1 MKPGWGRQ
9 GAPPVTGAEAEDRP
23 RGVGHACQCWLAQ
36 SLATMAGGT
45 LGRPKPEGAL
55 TIRPRVFELPR
66 ALRLEPPSQA
76 QAGLVYSGPAGRA
89 LGSGLAM
96 DLVTYPLQLQCPLL
110 SMGHHA
116 STLLTREKETMG
128 GRAGPMEAGQEL
140 LSPKTALSCPSG
152 VHSWCCGLFQW
163 GLKAGLPGGSRRVSK
178 NS

>member
-23 RGVGHACQCWLAQ
+23 GGVGHACQCWLAQ

-76 QAGLVYSGPAGRA
+76 QAGLVDSGPAGRA
-89 LGSGLAM
+89 LASGLAM
-96 DLVTYPLQLQCPLL
+96 DRSALQIKRNSVSYIYENFLL
-110 SMGHHA
+110 IIKN
-116 STLLTREKETMG
+116 T
-128 GRAGPMEAGQEL
+128 
-140 LSPKTALSCPSG
+140 
-152 VHSWCCGLFQW
+152 
-163 GLKAGLPGGSRRVSK
+163 GSLWVSSFLY
-178 NS
+178 NLEYII